1 MWVSK
6 CLCVGVSMYTVHPCV
21 HIVCTEH
28 ACVNGGGLCE
38 HMTKYVFTS
47 DPIPSTLYL
56 SDLRLGLS
64 LRKKLQPLDAE
75 LESRLLCPST

>member
-1 MWVSK
+1 MCEW
-6 CLCVGVSMYTVHPCV
+6 
-21 HIVCTEH
+21 
-28 ACVNGGGLCE
+28 GGLCE